1 MKYSLLALSSL
12 LVLPLFSC
20 TLSFS
25 PSVAVD
31 AEKRQLTETVRKES
45 SIAFT
50 AWGYQG
56 NKVKANLFTVNRDG
70 SDRRKLT
77 STLNIIAAEG
87 NITQPVWSPNEQRLA
102 FVQLSA
108 NGAYVVYAVNADGS
122 RLTKLFSDDK
132 CSPISPQFNGV
143 WSSDSQNLVFEKTC
157 PFDDPQ
163 TGYGRITE
171 LYVSN
176 TTRSGQTQ
184 LIRRW
189 IYADVNKIE
198 SNIAISPNGKQV
210 VFFEGQIAYQMNADG
225 TKLARLAALPDSKL
239 TRYSTFVWSP
249 DSTYIARLDRYLE
262 KPDEQQIYLLNTNG
276 KLLNQAKTRGSL
288 GTVRV
293 LWSPDSTRLAYYQQ
307 ESPNAPFTEGNIYLL
322 DIKGGKPKNL
332 TQQRD
337 TYFGLSWSPDS
348 KQIALVTKKQGIKLD
363 LINIDDSGSI
373 SLTSGFSAIF
383 NPMWSADGQQIAFT
397 ASELKSASPKGN
409 SPVFNLYVMNR
420 DGSGLKQLSDDR
432 DLSVTNFVWQP

>member
-1 MKYSLLALSSL
+1 MKHSLIALISL

-20 TLSFS
+20 QLMLS
-25 PSVAVD
+25 PSDAVD
-31 AEKRQLTETVRKES
+31 TGKKQSTQTVKKES

-50 AWGYQG
+50 TWGYQD
-56 NKVKANLFTVNRDG
+56 NKVKANIFTVKIDR
-70 SDRRKLT
+70 SDRRELT
-77 STLNIIAAEG
+77 STLNIIASQG
-87 NITQPVWSPNEQRLA
+87 NITKPVWSPNAQRLA

-108 NGAYVVYAVNADGS
+108 NGAYIVYTVNADGS
-122 RLTKLFSDDK
+122 GLTKLFSDDK
-132 CSPISPQFNGV
+132 CSPISAEFYGV

-157 PFDDPQ
+157 PFNNPK

-171 LYVSN
+171 LYVSD
-176 TTRSGQTQ
+176 TTRSSQTR

-189 IYADVNKIE
+189 IYTDVNKIE

-322 DIKGGKPKNL
+322 DIKGAKPKNL

-348 KQIALVTKKQGIKLD
+348 KQITLVTRKQGIKLD
-363 LINIDDSGSI
+363 LINIDASGSI

-397 ASELKSASPKGN
+397 GSEQSSSPKKNG
-409 SPVFNLYVMNR
+409 PVFNLYVMNR